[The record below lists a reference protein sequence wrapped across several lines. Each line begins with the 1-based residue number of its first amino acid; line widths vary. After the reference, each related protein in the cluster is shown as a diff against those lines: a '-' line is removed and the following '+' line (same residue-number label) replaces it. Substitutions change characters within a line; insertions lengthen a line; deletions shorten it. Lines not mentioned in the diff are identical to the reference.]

1 MLNARYSGL
10 SLIQRRCVE
19 TDRRKR
25 RRRGGGV
32 KPARVVVSSSSALS
46 GDDDEATKVVVF
58 STHAYER
65 DILEKAL
72 SSSNC
77 AVTFLKPRLTAE
89 TVDLAKGFDVVCAF
103 VNDDLSSD
111 VLERLKNFCGVGM
124 IALRCAGFDKVD
136 VNTCRELGVKVYR
149 VPMYDP
155 LSIAEHAM
163 ALILALNRKIVT
175 SHYRVQSGNFTL
187 DGLVGFSMR
196 GKTLGV
202 IGTGKIGRGLA
213 AICAKG
219 FGMNVLGYDLEQK
232 DGFVGQYCNDLET
245 VLKNSDIVSLHLPL
259 NVHTKHFIGEKEIA
273 SMKEGAMLI
282 NTSRGALLNIKDVIC
297 GLRLGKISGLGIDV
311 YESEE
316 KIFFKDFSNLT
327 VEEKMVYWDD
337 TMAQLASL
345 PQVLVTPHQAFLT
358 FEALTE
364 IAECTKQNILRFV
377 QLNDEENEGGYRA
390 AAVEETADI
399 NRVC

>member
-1 MLNARYSGL
+1 M
-10 SLIQRRCVE
+10 V
-19 TDRRKR
+19 
-25 RRRGGGV
+25 
-32 KPARVVVSSSSALS
+32 SSALS
-46 GDDDEATKVVVF
+46 GDKKATKVVVF

-175 SHYRVQSGNFTL
+175 SHNRVQSGNFTL

-196 GKTLGV
+196 GKTLGI
-202 IGTGKIGRGLA
+202 IGTGKIGRGLV

-232 DGFVGQYCNDLET
+232 DGFVGQYCNDVET

>member
-1 MLNARYSGL
+1 M
-10 SLIQRRCVE
+10 
-19 TDRRKR
+19 
-25 RRRGGGV
+25 
-32 KPARVVVSSSSALS
+32 VSFALS
-46 GDDDEATKVVVF
+46 GDKKATKVVVF

-202 IGTGKIGRGLA
+202 IGTRKSAEAWRLFVPKGLA
-213 AICAKG
+213 
-219 FGMNVLGYDLEQK
+219 
-232 DGFVGQYCNDLET
+232 
-245 VLKNSDIVSLHLPL
+245 
-259 NVHTKHFIGEKEIA
+259 
-273 SMKEGAMLI
+273 
-282 NTSRGALLNIKDVIC
+282 
-297 GLRLGKISGLGIDV
+297 
-311 YESEE
+311 
-316 KIFFKDFSNLT
+316 
-327 VEEKMVYWDD
+327 
-337 TMAQLASL
+337 
-345 PQVLVTPHQAFLT
+345 
-358 FEALTE
+358 
-364 IAECTKQNILRFV
+364 
-377 QLNDEENEGGYRA
+377 
-390 AAVEETADI
+390 
-399 NRVC
+399 